1 MLAKTGNI
9 FCEKKF
15 WYIYVQNNTSL
26 THQKFQEQNLVMLD
40 IVKRRMCLF
49 KQDSFICRES
59 MKLFLNLY
67 IEFWFRAK
75 ESKIQPY
82 HDSQTYIQFMR
93 TLKVPHISLMIE
105 MLMIKLTQVT
115 QSANSSDSIS

>member
-1 MLAKTGNI
+1 MLEFAKGLYYGSYANGLVVGVCNKLYKRDYIKNIPFEGRIYEDDDWMSQVLAKTGKI

-59 MKLFLNLY
+59 MKLFLNL
-67 IEFWFRAK
+67 I
-75 ESKIQPY
+75 
-82 HDSQTYIQFMR
+82 
-93 TLKVPHISLMIE
+93 
-105 MLMIKLTQVT
+105 
-115 QSANSSDSIS
+115 

>member
-1 MLAKTGNI
+1 MLEFAKGLYYGSYANGLVVGVCNKLYKRDYIKNIPFEGRIYEDDDWMSQVLAKTGKI

-49 KQDSFICRES
+49 KQDSFICR
-59 MKLFLNLY
+59 N
-67 IEFWFRAK
+67 R
-75 ESKIQPY
+75 
-82 HDSQTYIQFMR
+82 
-93 TLKVPHISLMIE
+93 
-105 MLMIKLTQVT
+105 
-115 QSANSSDSIS
+115 